1 MQPSDSPDS
10 PAVTGAVEAHVKRG
24 DFGQLEAGGQVK
36 RICSSLLSVTMF
48 VLVSGT
54 AMCAEKPVVGRL
66 ESARVIPEGLVL
78 EAKLDTGADNT
89 SLDARN
95 ITVMRSNGKNIIRF
109 NVDDRKGKT
118 VTLEREQVG
127 IELVPQHYGDDEER
141 PLVILEIC
149 IGNQCRN
156 TLVNLVDRSKKK
168 YPLLVGR
175 SFMLDRLLVDTGGEH
190 LTQPHG
196 QEGKKP

>member
-1 MQPSDSPDS
+1 
-10 PAVTGAVEAHVKRG
+10 VTGAEEAHVKRG
-24 DFGQLEAGGQVK
+24 DVGLIKAGGQVK
-36 RICSSLLSVTMF
+36 RIYSSLLSFVMF
-48 VLVSGT
+48 VLVSGS
-54 AMCAEKPVVGRL
+54 AVCAEKPVVGWL
-66 ESARVIPEGLVL
+66 ESARILPDGLIL

-95 ITVMRSNGKNIIRF
+95 ITVTRRDGKNIIRF

-118 VTLEREQVG
+118 VTLEKEQVG
-127 IELVPQHYGDDEER
+127 IELVPQHHGDDEER

-149 IGNQCRN
+149 LGNECRN

-190 LTQPHG
+190 LAQPRG